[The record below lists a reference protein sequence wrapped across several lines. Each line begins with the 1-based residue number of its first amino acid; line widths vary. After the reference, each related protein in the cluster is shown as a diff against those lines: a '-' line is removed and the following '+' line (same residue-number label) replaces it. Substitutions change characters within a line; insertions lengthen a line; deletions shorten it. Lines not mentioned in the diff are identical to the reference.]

1 MAEHEK
7 KNNNVPKLLQVTLEE
22 HESFNNVIATA
33 TVASTSLEKKIA
45 ELFGSIFVDFEGCKI
60 VPMGVPGGETLKC
73 KVYFKPC
80 FNKGEEGFYAVK
92 VKGEDLSP
100 TKKKTVP
107 LVDLVNTV
115 NMLAASKQFDLEDNA
130 KEILSEF
137 LIIPPDATKVE
148 DRYNEELKKTV
159 KIRLPKNWNS
169 YTEEITDMVNGTRFQ
184 TPYLVVNLDLIPIVA
199 KLYGKKDAD
208 ELKTF
213 AERGAIPRDRYQYS
227 VNIVKVL
234 NASMRQYVL
243 EIRRIDIKEM
253 EKLSQSI
260 GYGMVTGNIVMTRR

>member
-7 KNNNVPKLLQVTLEE
+7 RNNNVPKLAQITLEE
-22 HESFNNVIATA
+22 YESFNNVIATA

-45 ELFGSIFVDFEGCKI
+45 ELFSSTFADFEGCKI

-73 KVYFKPC
+73 KLYFKPC
-80 FNKGEEGFYAVK
+80 FTKGEDGLYAVK

-100 TKKKTVP
+100 NRKKSVP
-107 LVDLVNTV
+107 LVDIVNTV
-115 NMLAASKQFDLEDNA
+115 NMLAASKQFDLEDIA
-130 KEILSEF
+130 KELLAEF
-137 LIIPPDATKVE
+137 LIIAPDATKIE
-148 DRYNEELKKTV
+148 DRYNEDLGKVV
-159 KIRLPKNWNS
+159 KVRLPKNWNS
-169 YTEEITDMVNGTRFQ
+169 HIEEITDTVNGTRFQ
-184 TPYLVVNLDLIPIVA
+184 NPYLVVNLDLIPIVA
-199 KLYGKKDAD
+199 KLYGKKDSD
-208 ELKTF
+208 EIRVF
-213 AERGAIPRDRYQYS
+213 SERGAIPKDRYQYS

-234 NASMRQYVL
+234 NPTMRQYVL